1 MEPVAIVA
9 VIAVLIGVVIAVALT
24 QRSRAVR
31 SPGHGSDG
39 STSQS
44 DVKPMP
50 VSEPAQSGQVTPGA
64 ATPAAAGSPQAF
76 YDDTGVGAAGPRH
89 VGTPPSV
96 ATPGPSE
103 TAAAVPS
110 SVASATSPAPVDSQD
125 SWLAKVPVVLTA
137 SGTAAAGLGVL
148 AFLRSR
154 VRRRGR
160 VEQLRGRVGGR
171 LERARRLAGDARE
184 SLADAS
190 AVAVERVD
198 ARAGAG
204 GTLALVLALV
214 LFAAIRRR
222 QQETQVEQVSATAR
236 QQATTSALSAG
247 RRGMLWGR
255 RGANW
260 LDHQTERADRVGA
273 ARDTIKQ
280 MPSKWL
286 VLGGGLA
293 VATATALAVRLRQR
307 PEDSAWSY
315 PTGLD
320 SAPGHETPA
329 SP

>member
-1 MEPVAIVA
+1 MEAVAIVA

-24 QRSRAVR
+24 QRSRTAR
-31 SPGHGSDG
+31 SSGDG
-39 STSQS
+39 SEGSTPQS

-76 YDDTGVGAAGPRH
+76 YDDTRVGAAGPRH

-96 ATPGPSE
+96 ATLGPSE
-103 TAAAVPS
+103 TTAAVPS
-110 SVASATSPAPVDSQD
+110 SLASETGPASVDSQD
-125 SWLAKVPVVLTA
+125 SWLAKLPVVLTA
-137 SGTAAAGLGVL
+137 SGTAAVGLGVL
-148 AFLRSR
+148 ALVRSR
-154 VRRRGR
+154 ARRRGP

-171 LERARRLAGDARE
+171 LERAGRLAGDARE

-190 AVAVERVD
+190 AVAADRVD

-204 GTLALVLALV
+204 GTLALVFALA

-260 LDHQTERADRVGA
+260 LDRQTERADRVGA

-280 MPSKWL
+280 VPSKWL
-286 VLGGGLA
+286 VLGGGLTLAA
-293 VATATALAVRLRQR
+293 VTALAIRLRQR
-307 PEDSAWSY
+307 PEDSAWSF
-315 PTGLD
+315 PTSLD

>member
-1 MEPVAIVA
+1 MESVAIVA
-9 VIAVLIGVVIAVALT
+9 VIAVLIGVVIAVVLT
-24 QRSRAVR
+24 QRSRTAR
-31 SPGHGSDG
+31 SPRDGSHGS
-39 STSQS
+39 TPQM
-44 DVKPMP
+44 DVQPMP

-103 TAAAVPS
+103 TTAAVPS
-110 SVASATSPAPVDSQD
+110 SVASATSPASVDSQD
-125 SWLAKVPVVLTA
+125 SWSAKLPVVLTA

-154 VRRRGR
+154 ARRRGP

-171 LERARRLAGDARE
+171 LERAGRLAGDARE
-184 SLADAS
+184 SLSDAS
-190 AVAVERVD
+190 AVAGERVD

-204 GTLALVLALV
+204 GSLALVLALA

-236 QQATTSALSAG
+236 QQATTSALGAG

-260 LDHQTERADRVGA
+260 LGQTEPADRVGA

-280 MPSKWL
+280 VPSRWL
-286 VLGGGLA
+286 ILGGGLA
-293 VATATALAVRLRQR
+293 VATATALAARLRQR

-315 PTGLD
+315 PTSLD